1 MKRRRRK
8 LTETA
13 TSPTPYGAFIRKNY
27 QIAPA
32 GPVVLD
38 YSEHDKEAFI
48 RRRELEQQAI
58 IQKSQMIG
66 NLDATE
72 GQIINLFKQISDLKQ
87 NIIGYYDFPF
97 ITRQQKRAIK
107 NIQKN
112 LDQISMLLTNDVLSN
127 LDELGTA
134 DQPIPRDM

>member
-1 MKRRRRK
+1 MKRRQ
-8 LTETA
+8 LAETA

-32 GPVVLD
+32 PPVRLD
-38 YSEHDKEAFI
+38 FSASDNAAFA

-72 GQIINLFKQISDLKQ
+72 GQIIALFKQVSNLKQ

-97 ITRQQKRAIK
+97 ITRQQKLAIK
-107 NIQKN
+107 KIQKN
-112 LDQISMLLTNDVLSN
+112 LDQIESILTSDVLTN

-134 DQPIPRDM
+134 DQIKPQDM